1 MLALE
6 KKIYF
11 PTKSCIGFDL
21 TVFNYMDR
29 IILFGLGGKLEYE
42 KNKNQNIFDSLDVIA
57 ISDNNPNVWDTEYE
71 EIRVIKP
78 NSIVD
83 YNFEYVVVLS
93 KYYSEITSQ
102 LVEFGIP
109 SEKIIHWDEFVVLN
123 LHGYKTEYPSL
134 LKNRSVKEVLM
145 ISTSLEINGGT
156 NALINAGIAL
166 DKNEYSVTI
175 CGPDADDSVIEY
187 INNRGLNVVIAPA
200 IQYPNEKDI
209 EWVKKYDYILVNT
222 FQMLRTAC
230 LISVE
235 RPIFWW
241 IHENS
246 EKYSDI
252 YQRVRSINHK
262 YKVEDYSNIIV
273 CPVTKRA
280 AKIFNDH
287 YPSIKTNV
295 LPLGVSDSYDCVRNN
310 MTEEIK
316 IAIIGSIE
324 LRKNQL
330 FAIEILSEYG
340 NNIELLIAGKVNDDD
355 YSLKVKKLSREYS
368 NIELLGEMSSDEV
381 KNLYHD
387 IDIVL
392 CPSLEE
398 TLSMTIIEGMM
409 NKKLVITSDAT
420 GIADY
425 IVDGE
430 NGFVFKS
437 GDADSLREKIDII
450 LGEKAD
456 LEKIRENARKTYLD
470 NFTLEKVGE
479 RFEKMFE
486 KIK

>member
-1 MLALE
+1 ME
-6 KKIYF
+6 K
-11 PTKSCIGFDL
+11 L
-21 TVFNYMDR
+21 
-29 IILFGLGGKLEYE
+29 ILFGLGGKYKYE
-42 KNKNQNIFDSLDVIA
+42 KYHNPSLFEGLNIVA
-57 ISDNNPNVWDTEYE
+57 YSDNNENLWNT
-71 EIRVIKP
+71 
-78 NSIVD
+78 IVD
-83 YNFEYVVVLS
+83 GHKVLPPTEIVHTKCNRVVVLS
-93 KYYSEITSQ
+93 NYYKSIVHQ
-102 LVEFGIP
+102 LIKLGVPEG
-109 SEKIIHWDEFVVLN
+109 KIIHWDEFVVLN

-134 LKNRSVKEVLM
+134 LKNKSVKEVLM

-166 DKNEYSVTI
+166 DKKEYSVTI

-187 INNRGLNVVIAPA
+187 INNSGLNVVIAPA

-209 EWVKKYDYILVNT
+209 EWVEKYDYILVNT

-235 RPIFWW
+235 RPLFWW

-246 EKYSDI
+246 GKYSDI

-262 YKVEDYSNIIV
+262 YKVEDYSNIMV
-273 CPVTKRA
+273 CPVSKRA

-330 FAIEILSEYG
+330 FAIETLSEYE
-340 NNIELLIAGKVNDDD
+340 NNIELLIAGKVNGDD

-368 NIELLGEMSSDEV
+368 NVELLGAMSSDEV
-381 KNLYHD
+381 KRLYDD

-450 LGEKAD
+450 LSEKAD

-479 RFEKMFE
+479 RFKKMFE
-486 KIK
+486 KMSYKGKE

>member
-1 MLALE
+1 ME
-6 KKIYF
+6 K
-11 PTKSCIGFDL
+11 
-21 TVFNYMDR
+21 V
-29 IILFGLGGKLEYE
+29 ILFGLGGKYKYE
-42 KNKNQNIFDSLDVIA
+42 RKHNPSLFEELCVVA
-57 ISDNNPNVWDTEYE
+57 FSDNNESTWGT
-71 EIRVIKP
+71 
-78 NSIVD
+78 IVD
-83 YNFEYVVVLS
+83 GKPVILPTEIVNTKCDRVVVLS
-93 KYYSEITSQ
+93 NYYKSIVNKLIKLGVPE
-102 LVEFGIP
+102 G
-109 SEKIIHWDEFVVLN
+109 KIIHWDEFVVLN
-123 LHGYKTEYPSL
+123 SHGYKKEYPSL
-134 LKNRSVKEVLM
+134 LTNKSVKEVLM

-175 CGPDADDSVIEY
+175 CGPDADNSVIEY
-187 INNRGLNVVIAPA
+187 INNGGLNVVIAPA

-230 LISVE
+230 LISVV

-273 CPVTKRA
+273 CPVTKKA

-287 YPSIKTNV
+287 YPSIETTV
-295 LPLGVSDSYDCVRNN
+295 LPLGVSDSYNCVRNN

-330 FAIEILSEYG
+330 FAIETLSEYG

-486 KIK
+486 KMSYKGKE